1 MKPVITL
8 GPVELSSYALMLSVG
23 GSVGFW
29 LTWREIQRKR
39 LDPGPM
45 LALAVLAFLAALIGA
60 RGLSVLIHA
69 SLYADE
75 PWWSLLAV
83 WDRGG
88 MAMYGGLLLAA
99 AAGLGYVRLRR
110 LRAWDAADTLV
121 VAWVPLIFFLRI
133 GCFLNGC
140 CYGRPTTSILGLVA
154 GGAPNNVNFGI
165 RSYPAQLYDAAAALA
180 VFVLLWWMRTR
191 RRFEGQLAVVFL
203 ALYPAWRI
211 FHETLRGDPWIA
223 FRFGRLGVLT
233 LNQLISVVLVA
244 FALGAGL
251 VLYAGGA
258 FGPDRRRSRSEST
271 PATPS
276 GSE

>member
-1 MKPVITL
+1 MKPIFPI
-8 GPVELSSYALMLSVG
+8 GPVELSSYAIMLSIG

-39 LDPGPM
+39 LEPGPM
-45 LALAVLAFLAALIGA
+45 LALSVLAFLAALVGA
-60 RGLSVLIHA
+60 RGLSVLIYG

-75 PWWSLLAV
+75 PWWSLFAL

-88 MAMYGGLLLAA
+88 MAMYGGLFLAA
-99 AAGLGYVRLRR
+99 LAGLGYVRLRG

-121 VAWVPLIFFLRI
+121 VAWVPFIVFLRI

-140 CYGRPTTSILGLVA
+140 CYGRPTTSVLGIVA

-165 RSYPAQLYDAAAALA
+165 RSHPAQLYDAAAALA
-180 VFVLLWWMRTR
+180 VFALLSWMRTR
-191 RRFEGQLAVVFL
+191 RRFEGQLALVFL
-203 ALYPAWRI
+203 TLYPAWRI

-223 FRFGRLGVLT
+223 LPLGRLGVLT
-233 LNQLISVVLVA
+233 PNQLISVALVA
-244 FALGAGL
+244 FAPAAGL

-258 FGPDRRRSRSEST
+258 FGLDRRRSRSDST

>member
-1 MKPVITL
+1 VKPVINL

-23 GSVGFW
+23 GWVGFW

-45 LALAVLAFLAALIGA
+45 LALAMLAFLAGVIGA
-60 RGLSVLIHA
+60 RGLSVLIYA
-69 SLYADE
+69 PLYADE

-88 MAMYGGLLLAA
+88 MAMYGGLVLAA
-99 AAGLGYVRLRR
+99 AAGLGYIWIRR
-110 LRAWDAADTLV
+110 RRAWDTADTLV
-121 VAWVPLIFFLRI
+121 AAWVPFIFFLRI

-140 CYGRPTTSILGLVA
+140 CYGRPTTSPLGMVA
-154 GGAPNNVNFGI
+154 GGGPNAANFGI
-165 RSYPAQLYDAAAALA
+165 PSHPAQLYDAAAALSLFA
-180 VFVLLWWMRTR
+180 LLWWMRTR
-191 RRFEGQLAVVFL
+191 RRFEGQLAVTFL

-233 LNQLISVVLVA
+233 LNQLISIPLIA
-244 FALGAGL
+244 FAVAAGV

-258 FGPDRRRSRSEST
+258 LGPDRRRSRSEST